1 MVRVQPARIFGG
13 LAQLFWIRTI
23 VHNPIVHRR
32 ATGIVCRP
40 PDNRQML
47 LRQLDLWPL
56 ADLYARGFWSRWTF
70 LSEQAAA
77 QDHDRQ
83 CQQHFI
89 HIHTSKRINSEWLEA
104 KKPRSPPSAVSGSGS
119 SARIRGFARRTSQRR
134 DVIGFE
140 LSPFRVLPYGIGG
153 LGKGGTP
160 QTADAQGGRGGV
172 GIRKLLPCLDG
183 EQLGSV
189 AGLQVMQTPVKV
201 LMSG

>member
-1 MVRVQPARIFGG
+1 MKTTMIDTVRST
-13 LAQLFWIRTI
+13 LFMFTPQRKLTQ
-23 VHNPIVHRR
+23 
-32 ATGIVCRP
+32 
-40 PDNRQML
+40 DN
-47 LRQLDLWPL
+47 
-56 ADLYARGFWSRWTF
+56 
-70 LSEQAAA
+70 
-77 QDHDRQ
+77 
-83 CQQHFI
+83 
-89 HIHTSKRINSEWLEA
+89 SKRKN
-104 KKPRSPPSAVSGSGS
+104 RGQPPSAVSGSGS